1 MNSLLQSSAH
11 SPDFRRRFFWNSDV
25 IFIVVLMI
33 VGATLSWVA
42 YDEYRQAQESEYR
55 LLEAHARNADLQIVE
70 ALAEIVHVLNRV
82 ARQIAVVQQGKQ
94 PLQDMAFAA
103 VLERY
108 GKDATELSTLWLTD
122 ADGRIH
128 TATDAAIIGRDV
140 SDEPYFTAH
149 IGLGQTPNLFMS
161 RPDKKLLGV
170 TAVIFTLPI
179 VSADRQL
186 LGIVGATIGYSFF
199 PSVLQAINPAD
210 SASMSVIFNRDGD
223 LLFRRENPEKFFG
236 NNITKV
242 STVLQEHFNAGTQ
255 VTRHIGPS
263 AHDDKTRLFLVRDV
277 SDTGLSL
284 ILSRQLSEVIA
295 VWRRNVVIYALIF
308 LFTTVV
314 VVVLALVAARRK
326 KLEETQ
332 IEILSHLQKIASQVP
347 GVVYQYRL
355 HPDGHSS
362 LPFASEAIREIFGVS
377 PEEVREDASKIFAL
391 VHPDDYHDLIASI
404 QKSAQDLS
412 RWQHEFRVRF
422 DDGTV
427 HWLLGNSLPQ
437 QEADGVVLWHGF
449 ITSITERKRMEEELI
464 AAKHQ
469 AEDASLAKSKF
480 FAAASHDLRQ
490 PIHAQ
495 GLFLGVLSRTELTE
509 QQREML
515 ASASAASDAAAEML
529 NTLLDFSRIE
539 AGVVEP
545 QLLEFRLQT
554 LFNKIEREF
563 MPQADAKGLSYR
575 SRETALMVQS
585 DPALLELILR
595 NLVSN
600 AIRYTERGGLLV
612 ACRKRGDQA
621 MLEVWDTGIGVA
633 PAHQKEVFHEFHQ
646 LGNPERDNRK
656 GLGLGLAIAEGLART
671 LGHGL
676 WLTSILQRGSVFRLA
691 LPIATEAL
699 SVEPVA
705 LDYGK
710 ARSLNVSVLVIDDD
724 EAVCVGMFHL
734 LRDWGCECDAA
745 GSIEDA
751 LELAVIHPPDLVI
764 SDYRLREQRTGLE
777 AIAALRA
784 LLGNNLPALLIT
796 GDTAPDRLREAQAG
810 RIPVL
815 HKPVSPSEL
824 YRGLVTVLGQTEQWE
839 TVSYEHNESCIEQSL

>member
-1 MNSLLQSSAH
+1 MRARATAGFRMSPLLQSSAQ
-11 SPDFRRRFFWNSDV
+11 PLAFRRHFFWNGGI
-25 IFIVVLMI
+25 IFIAVLLI
-33 VGATLSWVA
+33 VGVTLSWVA

-55 LLEAHARNADLQIVE
+55 LLEAHARNADVQVAK
-70 ALAEIVHVLNRV
+70 ALAKIEHLLD
-82 ARQIAVVQQGKQ
+82 QIAEDWLKNRALQGK
-94 PLQDMAFAA
+94 AFAA
-103 VLERY
+103 VLDRHS
-108 GKDATELSTLWLTD
+108 KDIPELGTLLMADD
-122 ADGRIH
+122 AGRIH
-128 TATDAAIIGRDV
+128 TATDATIVGRDV
-140 SDEPYFTAH
+140 SGEPYFTAH
-149 IGLGQTPNLFMS
+149 IGRGQMPKLFIS
-161 RPDKKLLGV
+161 RPEKHLLGV

-179 VSADRQL
+179 VGADRRL
-186 LGIVGATIGYSFF
+186 LGIVGVTIGFSFF
-199 PSVLQAINPAD
+199 PSVLQAINPDD
-210 SASMSVIFNRDGD
+210 SASMSVIVNRDGD
-223 LLFRRENPEKFFG
+223 LLLRRENPEKFFG
-236 NNITKV
+236 NNIVKV
-242 STVLQEHFNAGTQ
+242 SWLFHEHFNAGTQ

-263 AHDDKTRLFLVRDV
+263 AHNGKTRLFLVRGGG
-277 SDTGLSL
+277 DTGLSL
-284 ILSRQLSEVIA
+284 ILSRQLDEVLA

-308 LFTTVV
+308 LFTTVAV
-314 VVVLALVAARRK
+314 VFLALAAARRK
-326 KLEETQ
+326 QLEDAR
-332 IEILSHLQKIASQVP
+332 IEVLSRLQKIAGQVP

-362 LPFASEAIREIFGVS
+362 LPFASEAIREIFRVG

-391 VHPDDYHDLIASI
+391 IHPDDYDDLIASI

-412 RWQHEFRVRF
+412 RWHHEFRVTF

-449 ITSITERKRMEEELI
+449 ITNINERKQMEEELI

-469 AEDASLAKSKF
+469 AEDANFVKSKF
-480 FAAASHDLRQ
+480 LAAASHDLRQ

-495 GLFLGVLSRTELTE
+495 GLFLGVLSRTELTA
-509 QQREML
+509 QQREL
-515 ASASAASDAAAEML
+515 LSSVNDASDASAEML

-539 AGVVEP
+539 AGVIEP
-545 QLLEFRLQT
+545 QPLAFCLQT
-554 LFNKIEREF
+554 PLNKIEREF

-575 SRETALMVQS
+575 SRETALVVQS

-612 ACRKRGDQA
+612 ACRKRGEQA
-621 MLEVWDTGIGVA
+621 VLEVWDTGIGVA
-633 PAHQKEVFHEFHQ
+633 PAHQQEVFYEFHQ
-646 LGNPERDNRK
+646 LGNPERDSRK

-676 WLTSILQRGSVFRLA
+676 WLTSTLQRGSVFRLD
-691 LPIATEAL
+691 LPIATAAM
-699 SVEPVA
+699 SVKPDAPE
-705 LDYGK
+705 YGK
-710 ARSLNVSVLVIDDD
+710 ARPINVRVLVIDDD

-745 GSIEDA
+745 GSIEEA
-751 LELAVIHPPDLVI
+751 LELVNIHAPDLVI

-784 LLGNNLPALLIT
+784 LLGDNLPVLLIT

-810 RIPVL
+810 GIPIL
-815 HKPVSPSEL
+815 HKPVSPSQL
-824 YRGLVTVLGQTEQWE
+824 YRGLVTVLDQAE
-839 TVSYEHNESCIEQSL
+839 TMEAE